1 MSWIQALAW
10 LGKTL
15 SRPLRLRMLESV
27 RAHPSKGFVF
37 LADQRPLNREDY
49 RIIARVQEW
58 TRTIIRRR
66 EAYLR
71 EQGLDSAIHS
81 PKGIWQLEGGEGL
94 YAGFRHICEGD
105 AATVSCLRLY
115 CQHFTG
121 FRLASMKLESVEGK
135 PFPTREEVGRL
146 DAWLAT
152 LAATPDFSVERYQRT
167 VERLPPELHIAP
179 PRVFGEIGW
188 LVGNRIVS
196 WDTCVYQ
203 ERMALLHE
211 TGVLH
216 ELKERQRA
224 RGSSGQPVRIIEIG
238 GGYGGLAYHL
248 KKYLPGVQYFIIDI
262 PESLIFSSMYLSVLF
277 KKEKNVCLR
286 CEDEPRS
293 LQQRRPGFTFV
304 PNFLFDK
311 VTGSGV
317 QFDLALNTLSMSE
330 MASEQVHYY
339 CEGIK
344 KLLAPNGVFFEQNQD
359 NRHLG
364 KLDARTLIAGHFP
377 HKVELD
383 SKLVPGLTQGRA
395 HLWSNN
401 PITFS
406 AASAARAA

>member
-15 SRPLRLRMLESV
+15 SRPLRLRILQSV
-27 RAHPSKGFVF
+27 RTQTPKGFVF
-37 LADQRPLNREDY
+37 LADQRSLNREEY

-58 TRTIIRRR
+58 TRTLIRRR

-71 EQGLDSAIHS
+71 EQGLDSAVHF

-94 YAGFRHICEGD
+94 YVGFRHICEGD
-105 AATVSCLRLY
+105 AATLHCLRLY

-135 PFPTREEVGRL
+135 PFPSREEVQRL
-146 DAWLAT
+146 DDHFAT
-152 LAATPDFSVERYQRT
+152 IAATPDFSVERYQRT
-167 VERLPPELHIAP
+167 VERLPPELHITP

-188 LVGNRIVS
+188 LVGDKIIN

-211 TGVLH
+211 SGVLRQ
-216 ELKERQRA
+216 LQERQQA
-224 RGSSGQPVRIIEIG
+224 RGNNVQPLRIIEIG

-248 KKYLPGVQYFIIDI
+248 KKYLPGVQYFIVDI
-262 PESLIFSSMYLSVLF
+262 PESLIFSSIYLSVLF
-277 KKEKNVCLR
+277 KEEKNVCLH
-286 CEDEPRS
+286 CEAEPRS
-293 LQQRRPGFTFV
+293 LQQQQPGFTFV

-311 VTGSGV
+311 VAGSGI

-330 MASEQVHYY
+330 MAPEQVHYY
-339 CEGIK
+339 CQGIK
-344 KLLAPNGVFFEQNQD
+344 KLLAPDGVFFEQNQD

-364 KLDARTLIAGHFP
+364 KLDARTLITEHFS

-395 HLWSNN
+395 HLWSTN
-401 PITFS
+401 PITF
-406 AASAARAA
+406 AAPSARAA